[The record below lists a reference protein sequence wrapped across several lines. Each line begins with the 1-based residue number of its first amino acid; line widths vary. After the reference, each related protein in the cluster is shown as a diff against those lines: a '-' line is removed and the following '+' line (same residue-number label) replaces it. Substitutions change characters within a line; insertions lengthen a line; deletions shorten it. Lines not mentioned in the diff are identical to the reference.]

1 MALDVLVIGNGALG
15 LSIAHRLA
23 AKDSALKLAVV
34 GPKDRRGGATPAAG
48 AMLNAWAEIGR
59 GQFDHAALADRVRL
73 PLGALALWNGLCA
86 ELTQYLPAPITPVW
100 GTLVLDSGLGGA
112 NERESID
119 AMVAAIAEMDGPPA
133 QLPADGKR
141 TKAVLIPDAWV
152 DPILVLTG
160 FEAALAAAGVD
171 SIDAKAV
178 AIAQA
183 GSAWRATLDNGETLE
198 AGQIVLAN
206 GPFAQSLVDQIPEL
220 CDAVPRLLF
229 EPGAG
234 LEVVSSAEPPGPV
247 IRTMARGAAGG
258 FHLITVGEGLFYLGS
273 TSQVSLTADWA
284 DPPEKPEALKR
295 MLAAEVDP
303 VFADA
308 HYTPRAFG
316 YRALGADG
324 FPLHGQSHLK
334 GLWISAGFRRDGF
347 TSSPLIGEQ
356 IANAIL
362 GNAGAKPPAR
372 FAPSRKLIAYKT
384 PEEAFEDAVATH
396 GETRRPEF
404 DATRAKRGLDRFG
417 LHPALWPFY
426 GDDEAFAL
434 LDHAREA

>member
-1 MALDVLVIGNGALG
+1 MDVLVIGNGALG
-15 LSIAHRLA
+15 MSIAHRLA

-34 GPKDRRGGATPAAG
+34 GPRDRHGAATPAAG

-86 ELTQYLPAPITPVW
+86 ELSQFVPEPIIPVW

-119 AMVAAIAEMDGPPA
+119 AMVAAIAEMEGPPA

-141 TKAVLIPDAWV
+141 AKAVVIPDAWV
-152 DPILVLTG
+152 DPNIVLTA
-160 FEAALAAAGVD
+160 FEAALAAGGVEQVN
-171 SIDAKAV
+171 AKV
-178 AIAQA
+178 VQIAKQ
-183 GSAWRATLDNGETLE
+183 GGAWAATLDSGEVLE
-198 AGQIVLAN
+198 ADHIVLAN
-206 GPFAQSLVDQIPEL
+206 GPFAQALVDQTPEL
-220 CDAVPRLLF
+220 TNAVPRLLF

-258 FHLITVGEGLFYLGS
+258 FHLIAMGEGRFYLGS
-273 TSQVSLTADWA
+273 TNQVSLTAAWA
-284 DPPEKPEALKR
+284 DPPEKQEALKR

-324 FPLHGQSHLK
+324 FPLLGQSHLN
-334 GLWISAGFRRDGF
+334 GLWIAAGFRRDGF

-362 GNAGAKPPAR
+362 GRAGATPPAR

-384 PEEAFEDAVATH
+384 PEEAFDDAVATH
-396 GETRRPEF
+396 GEARRAEF
-404 DATRAKRGLDRFG
+404 EQTRAKRGLDRFG

-434 LDHAREA
+434 LDHPREA